1 MTAFSDVEE
10 YQPGDADLL
19 IDDADELGT
28 STEPIELRPER
39 DQLSERL
46 DKFVAANLPDLSR
59 SYIQQ
64 LIDDGQVRVDGI
76 VRRRTFKMTPG
87 QVVHVAVPPTV
98 LVDLEP
104 EAIPLSI
111 VYEDADVLVIDKPA
125 GMVVH
130 PAPGHPNGTL
140 ANAVV
145 AHAPEI
151 SIAGSNRP
159 GIVHRLDKDTSGLI
173 VIAKSDRARVSL
185 VQQWNK
191 RTVEKHYIALV
202 SGVVEPDDATID
214 VPVGR
219 DPVARSRMAAV
230 ANGRDAV
237 TRFDVRERLVDTTL
251 LDVQIDTGR
260 THQIRV
266 HLAFIGHPVVG
277 DEMYNRFGGRTGG
290 GRELVPR
297 QFLHASRLA
306 FSLPDGRPVLF
317 ESPLPPDLQLALDEL
332 RAESRD
338 AIES

>member
-1 MTAFSDVEE
+1 MTAFRDVEE
-10 YQPGDADLL
+10 HQPGDADLL
-19 IDDADELGT
+19 VDDTVELDTTDG
-28 STEPIELRPER
+28 PIELRPER
-39 DQLSERL
+39 EQMSERL

-59 SYIQQ
+59 SYIQH

-87 QVVHVAVPPTV
+87 QVVHVAVPRPV

-130 PAPGHPNGTL
+130 PAPGHPTGTL

-191 RTVEKHYIALV
+191 RTVDKHYIALV
-202 SGVVEPDDATID
+202 AGVVEPDDATID

-237 TRFDVRERLVDTTL
+237 TRFDVRERFVDTTL

-277 DEMYNRFGGRTGG
+277 DEMYNRLGGRTGG

-306 FSLPDGRPVLF
+306 FALPDGRPVSFNSL
-317 ESPLPPDLQLALDEL
+317 LPPDLQSALDVF
-332 RAESRD
+332 RAERRD
-338 AIES
+338 AIEG